1 MENNRNAK
9 IMGGLVLVGVIVG
22 AYFLFKKGGLDGME
36 PQQAEYYKG
45 KAIIKNND
53 GSFTV
58 KHGPNKP
65 STTHKSLVKAKRR
78 IDFNKSKAASAVL
91 QLMDKDFSYTE
102 ALKKVLSE
110 NRKLTR
116 EKLEKE
122 LDLFI

>member
-45 KAIIKNND
+45 RAIIKNND

-58 KHGPNKP
+58 KYGPNKP
-65 STTHKSLVKAKRR
+65 STMHKTLEKAKKK
-78 IDFNKSKAASAVL
+78 IDK
-91 QLMDKDFSYTE
+91 
-102 ALKKVLSE
+102 
-110 NRKLTR
+110 
-116 EKLEKE
+116 EK
-122 LDLFI
+122 

>member
-78 IDFNKSKAASAVL
+78 IDFNKSKVESLQKWQKLIPSKTEKSKLAVPR
-91 QLMDKDFSYTE
+91 MKPM
-102 ALKKVLSE
+102 
-110 NRKLTR
+110 N
-116 EKLEKE
+116 
-122 LDLFI
+122 